1 MSEELF
7 ITKPM
12 MVMEIRPE
20 FSIQYKASPKLKL
33 KKEHICDKK
42 AFIEHLKKTTKNWKS
57 GRYFLRSDV
66 GPFAEFHISKER
78 KFVLE
83 KENKHKMPYL
93 CWQFFA
99 SGKSRKK

>member
-1 MSEELF
+1 
-7 ITKPM
+7 
-12 MVMEIRPE
+12 MVMEMRPE

-33 KKEHICDKK
+33 KKENISDKK
-42 AFIEHLKKTTKNWKS
+42 SFVEFLTKTTKNWKS

-78 KFVLE
+78 KLVLE
-83 KENKHKMPYL
+83 KETKNKIPYL

-99 SGKSRKK
+99 NTRRK